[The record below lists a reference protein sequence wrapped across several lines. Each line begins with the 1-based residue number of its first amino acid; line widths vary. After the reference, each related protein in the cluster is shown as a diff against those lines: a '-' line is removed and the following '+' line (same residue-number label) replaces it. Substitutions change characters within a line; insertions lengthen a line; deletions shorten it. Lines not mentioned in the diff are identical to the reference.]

1 MRRHKTAAELR
12 SMICTPGYYHKRMKK
27 MLRKQAFY
35 QRYVASPTKFTE
47 EALTL
52 MLRYEKKAE
61 YYRKRSGW
69 EPFRT
74 EEKILSLEM
83 SERNFR
89 MMARDIRGLFNLDE
103 SYKRE
108 SLETTARLIYRAFNC
123 SVPEEWIT
131 D

>member
-1 MRRHKTAAELR
+1 MRRHKTVAELR

-27 MLRKQAFY
+27 MLRQRAFW
-35 QRYVASPTKFTE
+35 QRYVASSTKCTD

-74 EEKILSLEM
+74 EEKTLSLEM